1 MIELE
6 ISLGTILSVLIALCF
21 WEILRSCIEIA
32 AARRKTVPPSPA
44 PAEKAEQGEAQEK
57 DKKNERMLEGFDNL
71 MSYDLER
78 ARAAARGELE

>member
-1 MIELE
+1 MVELE
-6 ISLGTILSVLIALCF
+6 ISLGTILSVLIALCI
-21 WEILRSCIEIA
+21 WEILRNCIESA
-32 AARRKTVPPSPA
+32 AARKKAAPPSPA
-44 PAEKAEQGEAQEK
+44 TAEKAEQGEETEK